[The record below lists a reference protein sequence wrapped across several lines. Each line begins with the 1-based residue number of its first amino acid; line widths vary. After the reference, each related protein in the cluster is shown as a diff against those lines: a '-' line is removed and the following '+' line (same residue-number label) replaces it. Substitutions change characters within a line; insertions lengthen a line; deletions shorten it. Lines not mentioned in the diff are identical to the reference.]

1 MIKTMHPE
9 AGTISRRAL
18 LQAGGCLLAGVLPAA
33 ANAADPVAVLHQFLH
48 DVQSLR
54 AQFTQVVVAPKGDRK
69 RTSSGS
75 FELARPN
82 RFRFDYGKPYEQLIV
97 SDGKTL
103 WLYDADLNQ
112 VTARPYAA
120 AVGSTPAALLAGG
133 SDAAL
138 ERDFKL
144 EGVPDRDGLQWVKA
158 TPRSSEGQ
166 IHSAQ
171 VGFRSGT
178 LAALDIVDSFGQRST
193 LTFSQV
199 EVNPKLPESRF
210 AFKPPAG
217 TDVIG
222 D

>member
-1 MIKTMHPE
+1 MKKIMNEDSGKVT
-9 AGTISRRAL
+9 RRTVLQLGGWLTVAAL
-18 LQAGGCLLAGVLPAA
+18 PTATH
-33 ANAADPVAVLHQFLH
+33 AADSVTVLHQFLR

-54 AQFTQVVVAPKGDRK
+54 ARFTQVVVAPKGDRK
-69 RTSSGS
+69 RISSGS

-82 RFRFDYGKPYEQLIV
+82 RFRFDYEKPYQQLIV

-103 WLYDADLNQ
+103 WLHDVDLNQ

-138 ERDFKL
+138 ERDFTL
-144 EGVPDRDGLQWVKA
+144 ENVPDRDGQQWVKA
-158 TPRSSEGQ
+158 TPKSAEGQ
-166 IHSAQ
+166 IRSAEI
-171 VGFRSGT
+171 GFRSGT
-178 LAALDIVDSFGQRST
+178 LAGLDIVDSFGQRST

-199 EVNPKLPESRF
+199 EVNPRLPEARF

-217 TDVIG
+217 ADVIRN
-222 D
+222 